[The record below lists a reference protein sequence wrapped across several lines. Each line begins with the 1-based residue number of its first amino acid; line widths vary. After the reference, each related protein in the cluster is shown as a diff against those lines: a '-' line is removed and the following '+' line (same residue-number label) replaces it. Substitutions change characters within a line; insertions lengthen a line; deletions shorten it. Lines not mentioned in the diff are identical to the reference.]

1 MRKIYYVFKIN
12 SKREIRFID
21 QTTSRKMAI
30 ELCKF
35 TELDEEWQA
44 FVFKARR
51 PLMVLN
57 GRLK

>member
-21 QTTSRKMAI
+21 QTPSRKMAI
-30 ELCKF
+30 ELCEF

-44 FVFKARR
+44 FVFKARC
-51 PLMVLN
+51 PLMVFN